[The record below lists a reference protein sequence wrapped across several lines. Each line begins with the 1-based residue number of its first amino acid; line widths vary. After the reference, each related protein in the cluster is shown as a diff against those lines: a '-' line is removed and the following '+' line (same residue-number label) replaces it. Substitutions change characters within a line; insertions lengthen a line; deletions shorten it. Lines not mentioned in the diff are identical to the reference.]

1 MNAFDDFSQTAYTD
15 ENTPTQPE
23 PVLENFIGSRKSLT
37 NIAS

>member
-15 ENTPTQPE
+15 ENTPTQLE